1 MRKRRLVILSNR
13 LPFTVRERAGDLR
26 FTASVGGLATGLSA
40 FLRSLETADSMVS
53 DYLWVGW
60 PGSTVSD
67 GMKARVRREAAERFK
82 SSPIFLSSEEMDLFY
97 HGFCNETL
105 WPLFHYFPSITTY
118 RESHWKQYQEVNK
131 VFAERV
137 AEILKPDDI
146 VWVHDYQLM
155 LVPRLLRH
163 YAPQNPIGFF
173 LHIPFPSF
181 EIFRLIPQEWRRE
194 ILTGLMGADLV
205 GFHTYEYTQN
215 FLRCV
220 LRILGTGHTMG
231 SIILHDRLVKAETFP
246 MGIDVAH
253 FSEAAKS
260 PEVQREREA
269 IRKSLKADKVI
280 LSVDRLDYT
289 KGILNRLE
297 AYEFLLENFKELRRK
312 VVLVMIVVP
321 SRVAVKQYERM
332 KKQIE
337 ETVGRING
345 KFGSVRWTPIIYQ
358 YKALPFHPLV
368 AFYTVSDVALVTPLR
383 DGMNLVAKEYIA
395 SRNDETGV
403 LILSEM
409 AGAAKELGEAVII
422 NPNYREEVAGAMRT
436 ALEMPPEEQK
446 RRNRIMRDRIRRY
459 DVVRWAQDFVSQVL
473 SVRDVQKSFYSKLLT
488 EQMKEEMAERYRRSR
503 SRGIYLDYDG
513 TLSPFTLHPEDA
525 APSENVLGVLKNL
538 AKDPKN
544 NVTIISGRKRE
555 VLGQWF
561 RSMPIR
567 LVAEH
572 GVWVREPQDDWKM
585 TKPINNSWKGAIMPI
600 FELYADRL
608 PGSFVEEKEFSVVWH
623 YRAADPEH
631 SESLAAELMDTL
643 MGFTAN
649 IDAQVMRGNKIIEVR
664 PLGITKGTI
673 GEELIQRANDEFV
686 LFIGDDWTD
695 EDLFKVL
702 PSTAYS
708 VKVGMA
714 RTHARYMV
722 QGVQDVLAL
731 LAFLSTE
738 RGGKNA
744 RRVRAGRLP
753 GKGSVMRKKME

>member
-1 MRKRRLVILSNR
+1 MSKRRLVIVSNR
-13 LPFTVRERAGDLR
+13 LPFIVRERAGELR
-26 FTASVGGLATGLSA
+26 YTPSVGGLATGLSA
-40 FLRSLETADSMVS
+40 YLRSLDVPQSSVK

-60 PGSTVSD
+60 PGSTVNDAS
-67 GMKARVRREAAERFK
+67 KARLRRETFEKFQ
-82 SSPIFLSSEEMDLFY
+82 SSPIFLSAEEMDLFY
-97 HGFCNETL
+97 HGFCNGTL
-105 WPLFHYFPSITTY
+105 WPLFHYFPSLTTY
-118 RESHWKQYQEVNK
+118 REDYWKQYQQVNK
-131 VFAERV
+131 TFAESV
-137 AEILKPDDI
+137 SEILKPDDI
-146 VWVHDYQLM
+146 VWIHDYQLM
-155 LVPRLLRH
+155 LLPRLLRQ
-163 YAPQNPIGFF
+163 YVPQSPIGFF

-194 ILTGLMGADLV
+194 ILQGLMGADLV

-220 LRILGTGHTMG
+220 LRILGIGNTMG
-231 SIILHDRLVKAETFP
+231 SIIAHDRIVKAETFP

-253 FSEAAKS
+253 FAEAAQS
-260 PEVQREREA
+260 PEVQRERDVL
-269 IRKSLKADKVI
+269 RKSLKTDKVI

-297 AYEFLLENFKELRRK
+297 AYEYLLENFKEYRRH

-321 SRVAVKQYERM
+321 SRVAVRQYERM

-345 KFGSVRWTPIIYQ
+345 KFGSVGWTPIIYQ

-383 DGMNLVAKEYIA
+383 DGMNLVAKEYVA
-395 SRNDETGV
+395 SRADDTGV

-422 NPNYREEVAGAMRT
+422 NPNYREEVASAMRM
-436 ALEMPPEEQK
+436 ALDMPLEEQR
-446 RRNRIMRDRIRRY
+446 RRNRVMKERIRRY
-459 DVVRWAQDFVSQVL
+459 NVVRWAGDFVTQLL
-473 SVRDVQKSFYSKLLT
+473 SVQDVRRSFYSKLLLEDSRSELT
-488 EQMKEEMAERYRRSR
+488 ERYRASL

-525 APSENVLGVLKNL
+525 APSKELLTLLKIL
-538 AKDPKN
+538 AGDSRN
-544 NVTIISGRKRE
+544 NITIISGRKRD
-555 VLGQWF
+555 VLGEWF
-561 RSMPIR
+561 ESLPIR

-572 GVWVREPQDDWKM
+572 GIWILEPGKEWVM
-585 TKPINNSWKGAIMPI
+585 AKPMNNSWKSSILPVL
-600 FELYADRL
+600 EQYADRL
-608 PGSFVEEKEFSVVWH
+608 PGSFVEEKEFSAVWH
-623 YRAADPEH
+623 YRGADPEH

-649 IDAQVMRGNKIIEVR
+649 VDAQVMRGNKIIEVR
-664 PLGITKGTI
+664 PVGVTKGII

-702 PSTAYS
+702 PGAAYS

-714 RTHARYMV
+714 QTHARFMV

-731 LAFLSTE
+731 LGQLASPSD
-738 RGGKNA
+738 G
-744 RRVRAGRLP
+744 AGD
-753 GKGSVMRKKME
+753 